1 MLRKLN
7 VFYEEHGILPD
18 RFRCSSYSACSA
30 GSPGFTSAKASYV
43 GPRYEEREL
52 PRLLFL
58 SLDSGSA
65 DPDPRQRTAEAVR
78 QGNLAYDVAAL
89 PKNKHWYRTHE
100 MAFVLLQQFK
110 PELTVVDSRL
120 YFAHVNSAKC
130 CQNKSQR
137 QQADK
142 VLFENC
148 RRFIPGELRLLSPD
162 VLVTQ
167 GGWAEVAIRK
177 NFDILQHDERPV
189 PSSSNY
195 KNDARYETGRIELEP
210 GAKTV
215 LWLHTYHP
223 NAWGHFNPQRKH
235 CWPLYAE
242 AVGRWWQRAAHK

>member
-7 VFYEEHGILPD
+7 AFYEEHGILPD

-89 PKNKHWYRTHE
+89 PKNKHWHRTHE

-162 VLVTQ
+162 VVVTQ

-177 NFDILQHDERPV
+177 SFDILQHDERRLPA
-189 PSSSNY
+189 SGY
-195 KNDARYETGRIELEP
+195 KNDARYEAGRIELEP
-210 GAKTV
+210 GARTV
-215 LWLHTYHP
+215 LWLQTYHP
-223 NAWGHFNPQRKH
+223 NAWGQFNPQRKH

>member
-43 GPRYEEREL
+43 GPRYEERGL

-65 DPDPRQRTAEAVR
+65 DPDPRKRTTEAVR
-78 QGNLAYDVAAL
+78 EGNLAMDVAAL

-100 MAFVLLQQFK
+100 MAFELLRQFK
-110 PELTVVDSRL
+110 PGLTVADTRL

-137 QQADK
+137 KQADK

-148 RRFIPGELRLLSPD
+148 RRFIPGELRVLSPD
-162 VLVTQ
+162 VVVTQ
-167 GGWAEVAIRK
+167 GDSAKDAIRK
-177 NFDILQHDERPV
+177 SFNVLEHDERTLA
-189 PSSSNY
+189 SDY
-195 KNDARYETGRIELEP
+195 EIDARYETGRIEFKP
-210 GAKTV
+210 GTKAV

-223 NAWGHFNPQRKH
+223 SARGYFHPQRKK

-242 AVGRWWQRAAHK
+242 AVGRFWSSRAE

>member
-1 MLRKLN
+1 MLRRLN
-7 VFYEEHGILPD
+7 VFYENHGILPD

-30 GSPGFTSAKASYV
+30 GSPGFTTATASYV

-65 DPDPRQRTAEAVR
+65 HPDPRKRTAEAVR
-78 QGNLAYDVAAL
+78 EGNLAMDVAAL
-89 PKNKHWYRTHE
+89 PENKHWYLTHK
-100 MAFVLLQQFK
+100 MAFELLRQFK
-110 PELTVVDSRL
+110 PGLTVDETKL

-137 QQADK
+137 KQADK

-162 VLVTQ
+162 VVVTQ
-167 GGWAEVAIRK
+167 GRWAKDAIRES
-177 NFDILQHDERPV
+177 FDVLEHDERMLA
-189 PSSSNY
+189 SDY
-195 KNDARYETGRIELEP
+195 EIDARYETGRIELGP
-210 GAKTV
+210 GAKTF

-223 NAWGHFNPQRKH
+223 SAWGYFYPQRKR
-235 CWPLYAE
+235 CWPSYAE
-242 AVGRWWQRAAHK
+242 AVGRFWSSRAE

>member
-30 GSPGFTSAKASYV
+30 ESPGFTSAKASYV

-58 SLDSGSA
+58 SPDSGSA
-65 DPDPRQRTAEAVR
+65 DPDPRKRTAEAVR
-78 QGNLAYDVAAL
+78 AGNLAMDVAAL

-100 MAFVLLQQFK
+100 MAFELLRQFK
-110 PELTVVDSRL
+110 PGLTVADTRF

-137 QQADK
+137 KQADR

-148 RRFIPGELRLLSPD
+148 RRFIAGELRVLSPD
-162 VLVTQ
+162 VVVTH
-167 GGWAEVAIRK
+167 GRWATDAISKSFNILSREVRTLPA
-177 NFDILQHDERPV
+177 
-189 PSSSNY
+189 SGY
-195 KNDARYETGRIELEP
+195 KIDARYETGRIEFKP
-210 GAKTV
+210 GAKTF

-223 NAWGHFNPQRKH
+223 SAWGYFYPQRKR
-235 CWPLYAE
+235 CWPSYAE
-242 AVGRWWQRAAHK
+242 AVGRFWSSRAE